1 MYFCPGKRE
10 RMLPSG
16 SGKEIIMS
24 LNEEILK
31 LADEYEDYIIACRR
45 KVHTFAEVAMH
56 ENKTHQMILEE
67 AEKLGLPYEEVP
79 TTSVIVK
86 MDTGRPGKVVALRA
100 DIDAL
105 PLEESETNL
114 TGARTCRSEQSGTCH
129 ACGHDGHTAML
140 LGAMQV
146 LFRLKDQLSGTVL
159 FCFEEGEEPNSGV
172 QALLKALEKYH
183 VDYCWAI
190 FLELTKSA

>member
-67 AEKLGLPYEEVP
+67 AEKLGLPRHLLQGY
-79 TTSVIVK
+79 
-86 MDTGRPGKVVALRA
+86 RPAAK
-100 DIDAL
+100 
-105 PLEESETNL
+105 E
-114 TGARTCRSEQSGTCH
+114 
-129 ACGHDGHTAML
+129 
-140 LGAMQV
+140 
-146 LFRLKDQLSGTVL
+146 
-159 FCFEEGEEPNSGV
+159 
-172 QALLKALEKYH
+172 ALEQILAGVGGH
-183 VDYCWAI
+183 PN
-190 FLELTKSA
+190 